1 MSKLRFATPDAWAE
15 AVMQDL
21 DSFLIDHA
29 AAEKKAAGMANSM
42 LSHYPDKIELVNAMI
57 DLSIEE
63 MVHFKQVVKIMHERG
78 LTLQADS
85 KDAYVNEFRKSIRKG
100 SDAYFLDRLLLGS
113 VIEARGCERFGLVAE
128 ALPEG
133 SLKKFYRN
141 IAASE
146 AKHDSLFEDL
156 ACLYFPQ
163 DSVASRLD
171 ELLDIEA
178 AIVEKLPIRS
188 ALH

>member
-1 MSKLRFATPDAWAE
+1 MSKLRFATSPAWSE
-15 AVMQDL
+15 AVMADL

-29 AAEKKAAGMANSM
+29 AAEKKAAEVANSM
-42 LSHYPDKIELVNAMI
+42 LSHYPDRIELVTAMI

-85 KDAYVNEFRKSIRKG
+85 KDAYVNEFRKSLRKG
-100 SDAYFLDRLLLGS
+100 TDVYFLDRLLLGS
-113 VIEARGCERFGLVAE
+113 VIEARGCERFGLVAD

-146 AKHDSLFEDL
+146 AKHDTLFEDL
-156 ACLYFPQ
+156 ACLYFPKETVNQ
-163 DSVASRLD
+163 RLD

-178 AIVEKLPIRS
+178 GIVAQLPIKS

>member
-1 MSKLRFATPDAWAE
+1 MSKLRFATSSAWTD

-42 LSHYPDKIELVNAMI
+42 LSHYPDRIELVNAMI

-85 KDAYVNEFRKSIRKG
+85 KDPYVNEFRKHTRKG
-100 SDAYFLDRLLLGS
+100 SELYFLDRLLLGS

-163 DSVASRLD
+163 DTVSQRLD

-178 AIVEKLPIRS
+178 EIVAGLPIRS